1 MAFHRHA
8 VAKVSGRLDAR
19 KDGDELGDALRLL
32 KLGHTSV
39 PLLSQPALIV
49 AAEPLPQ
56 SLGRSRSR
64 KQQRCIR
71 SQQRCCNAAA
81 CCCGFCSEFGGVGG
95 AFGVLKGVLAADATE
110 EAPVLMLGDMRIAFR
125 PPTPPPEEAA
135 ASPALYLGD
144 KRIAFRPPTPPPEEA
159 AASPVLYLGDKRIA
173 FRPPTPPPE
182 EAAASP
188 ALYLGDKR
196 IAFTGDRGR
205 AAISDLNA

>member
-8 VAKVSGRLDAR
+8 VAKVSRRLDAQ

-71 SQQRCCNAAA
+71 RQQRCCNAAA

-144 KRIAFRPPTPPPEEA
+144 M
-159 AASPVLYLGDKRIA
+159 RIA

-188 ALYLGDKR
+188 ALYLGDMR